1 MKLASKGRALQAAV
15 LVIFFAAVLP
25 LAHGQSAAS
34 WDKAQQQKAK
44 DSSPAAVSSPS
55 GPATSTA
62 AASKQDT
69 GSYKG
74 VTRCAADLMLALPV
88 AGRIAEVLVR
98 EGAVVREGQELLHL
112 DRDGERLDT
121 ERRRLQWESKAELE
135 TALARKNTA
144 EMQAK
149 AARQIYETTRGISR
163 EELENRE
170 LAHATTTAELE
181 RVKTTKEMERLDY
194 LIAKESLERRS
205 LRAPTRGIVSSLIKQ
220 KGESVQANDP
230 VLRLCDLSKIQ
241 FVTNVPYTQTASLRE
256 GSLVKLN
263 VGFNPVPLQGRIV
276 FISPV
281 VDSASGLRE
290 IKIDLINPSREM
302 RPGVPASLELGG

>member
-1 MKLASKGRALQAAV
+1 MKLASKGRASRAAV
-15 LVIFFAAVLP
+15 FALFFAAGLP
-25 LAHGQSAAS
+25 LANGQSAAS
-34 WDKAQQQKAK
+34 WDKAQQ
-44 DSSPAAVSSPS
+44 PS
-55 GPATSTA
+55 
-62 AASKQDT
+62 ASKQDT

-88 AGRIAEVLVR
+88 AGRIAGVLVR
-98 EGAVVREGQELLHL
+98 EGAIVQEGQELLHL

-121 ERRRLQWESKAELE
+121 ERRRLQWESKAEFD

-144 EMQAK
+144 QAQVL
-149 AARQIYETTRGISR
+149 AARQVYETSRGISR

-170 LAHATTTAELE
+170 LAFATTSAEFE

-194 LIAKESLERRS
+194 LIAKEALDRRS

-230 VLRLCDLSKIQ
+230 VLRLCDLSSIQ
-241 FVTNVPYTQTASLRE
+241 FVTNVPYTQTATLRE
-256 GSLVKLN
+256 GARVKLN
-263 VGFNPVPLQGRIV
+263 VGFNPSPVQGRIV